1 MHQKTMWIK
10 CVSTDSVNNFE
21 FKLARINLKSKCGQ
35 CHLSYFFPAKLWMVG
50 GQTMNAKSK
59 PGCVLCEFVMHRVRE
74 WLQDGHTVDELEEG
88 LDEICNMMPNSVK
101 VCQA

>member
-1 MHQKTMWIK
+1 
-10 CVSTDSVNNFE
+10 
-21 FKLARINLKSKCGQ
+21 
-35 CHLSYFFPAKLWMVG
+35 
-50 GQTMNAKSK
+50 MNAKSK

>member
-1 MHQKTMWIK
+1 
-10 CVSTDSVNNFE
+10 
-21 FKLARINLKSKCGQ
+21 
-35 CHLSYFFPAKLWMVG
+35 MVG

-101 VCQA
+101 VCKTKNIVMFIYPNAILYQLNYNLRKLL

>member
-1 MHQKTMWIK
+1 
-10 CVSTDSVNNFE
+10 
-21 FKLARINLKSKCGQ
+21 
-35 CHLSYFFPAKLWMVG
+35 
-50 GQTMNAKSK
+50 MNAKSK

-101 VCQA
+101 VRMPRILSCLLNIF